1 MSETAPNQFAL
12 LKTRRFLPLFLVL
25 FLGAL
30 NDQVFK
36 NAFVALVTFV
46 IVISVNGADVVPF
59 AGLNIG
65 LDAFS
70 LIANILFILPFA
82 LIAPTAG
89 QITDRLDK
97 RVMIRFV
104 KLAEIFIMIMA
115 VICYIYQ
122 QVELLLL
129 VLFLLGAQSA
139 IFAPVKYAVLPQYL
153 SREELLG
160 GNGLAQ
166 AATFIAIIFGT
177 ILGTQVILIPD
188 IGITAV
194 SVTVMV
200 IALIGYAAAL
210 AAPSAPPVGEP
221 QPIDWVLPRAAWR
234 LVMGCRTRRVPFSA
248 ILLIAWFWFMG
259 VTFMSLLGAY
269 TRTVLQGNEDV
280 LTALLTCFSIGVAV
294 GALMSNRIARG
305 GSGLDATPWAA
316 LGLGGI
322 AILLWLVTP
331 VGAPGADISLPEF
344 LGTAQGVGVFLCFI
358 GLAVSGGI
366 YITPLNTL
374 LQRTAP
380 ARMRAQFVAC
390 SNVVDAVA
398 MLFSGFVGLVLGA
411 MGLVSVEIFAVLGL
425 TALPMA
431 VMCARLTPGH
441 VMRLAF

>member
-1 MSETAPNQFAL
+1 MSNPPPNQFAL
-12 LKTRRFLPLFLVL
+12 LRTRRFLPLFLVL

-36 NAFVALVTFV
+36 NAFVALLTFV
-46 IVISVNGADVVPF
+46 IATESGMVPF
-59 AGLNIG
+59 LGAEIG
-65 LDAFS
+65 LDPFS

-104 KLAEIFIMIMA
+104 KIAEIGIMVMA
-115 VICYIYQ
+115 VLCYIYQ

-177 ILGTQVILIPD
+177 ILGTQVILIPG
-188 IGITAV
+188 IGIAAV
-194 SVTVMV
+194 SVSVMV
-200 IALIGYAAAL
+200 IAVIGCVAAFY
-210 AAPSAPPVGEP
+210 APSAPPVGKPPE
-221 QPIDWVLPRAAWR
+221 IDWVLPRAAWR
-234 LVMGCRTRRVPFSA
+234 LVASCRVRKVPFAA

-269 TRTVLQGNEDV
+269 TRTVLQADQDV
-280 LTALLTCFSIGVAV
+280 LTALLTCFSIGVAI
-294 GALMSNRIARG
+294 GALLSNRIAQG

-322 AILLWLVTP
+322 AVLLWAVTP
-331 VGAPGADISLPEF
+331 VGAQGADIGLTEF
-344 LGTAQGVGVFLCFI
+344 VSTAQGAAVFLCFI
-358 GLAVSGGI
+358 ALAVSGGI

-380 ARMRAQFVAC
+380 GRMRAQFVAC

-411 MGLVSVEIFAVLGL
+411 LGLVSVEIFAVLGL

-431 VMCARLTPGH
+431 VVCARLTPGH
-441 VMRLAF
+441 VLRFGI

>member
-1 MSETAPNQFAL
+1 MSDTQPSQFAL
-12 LKTRRFLPLFLVL
+12 LRTRRFLPLFVVL

-36 NAFVALVTFV
+36 NAFVALLTFV
-46 IVISVNGADVVPF
+46 IATQSGMVPF
-59 AGLNIG
+59 LGMEIG
-65 LDAFS
+65 LDPFS

-89 QITDRLDK
+89 QITDRIDK
-97 RVMIRFV
+97 AIIIRFV
-104 KLAEIFIMIMA
+104 KLAEIGIMMMA
-115 VICYIYQ
+115 VLCYIYQ

-177 ILGTQVILIPD
+177 ILGTQVILIEG
-188 IGITAV
+188 IGVAAV
-194 SVTVMV
+194 SITVMV
-200 IALIGYAAAL
+200 IAVIGYIAARY
-210 AAPSAPPVGEP
+210 APSAPPLGE
-221 QPIDWVLPRAAWR
+221 QPKIDWVLPRAAWN
-234 LVMGCRTRRVPFSA
+234 LVKSCRVRRVPFAA

-269 TRTVLQGNEDV
+269 TRTVLQGDQDV
-280 LTALLTCFSIGVAV
+280 LTALLTCFSIGVAI
-294 GALMSNRIARG
+294 GALLSSRIARG
-305 GSGLDATPWAA
+305 GSGLEATPWAA

-322 AILLWLVTP
+322 AILLWAVTP
-331 VGAPGADISLPEF
+331 FGAPGANIGLLTF
-344 LGTAQGVGVFLCFI
+344 LGTAQGLGVFVCFI
-358 GLAVSGGI
+358 ALAVSGGI

-380 ARMRAQFVAC
+380 GRMRAQFIAC

-411 MGLVSVEIFAVLGL
+411 FGLVSIEIFAVLGL
-425 TALPMA
+425 TALPMS
-431 VMCARLTPGH
+431 VFCARLTPGH
-441 VMRLAF
+441 MLRLGG